1 LSFSDFIFYLNN
13 NLNFFLN
20 QTKALVYLFEMSCK
34 HFSPKNMFLALH
46 PCQIAHNALS
56 HRLKANGKEEVKC
69 PQDSQPLVGL
79 NQQVDS

>member
-1 LSFSDFIFYLNN
+1 
-13 NLNFFLN
+13 
-20 QTKALVYLFEMSCK
+20 MSCK

-46 PCQIAHNALS
+46 SCQIAHNALS